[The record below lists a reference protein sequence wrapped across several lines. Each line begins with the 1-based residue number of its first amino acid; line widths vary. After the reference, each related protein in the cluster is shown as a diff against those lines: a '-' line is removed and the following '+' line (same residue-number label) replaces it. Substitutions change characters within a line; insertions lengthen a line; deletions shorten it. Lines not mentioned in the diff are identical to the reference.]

1 MYGYLCRRPLLVRKL
16 LKSGFR
22 YNNVTNQFVDVEA
35 QNVIRS
41 QQMTSS
47 PSLSSAL
54 QQARHAVDDAVTLP
68 VAAQVQSPVTLQTI
82 DSSPVPSQ
90 TGAQCSKTS
99 PPVTQRST
107 TSQPGAQ
114 RPMALQPGP
123 QRFVMLQPSPQ
134 RPVASQSNAHRSM
147 TSPRLPSQLKT
158 QRPMTTIAS
167 SKQIQNLVP
176 IGFDPTVKKPTAK
189 LKQTRKS
196 TSNVDDITANAL
208 NQYEA
213 VRNAPSAAVLAHR
226 QALKASGMAGP
237 RLPAS
242 QTVAINK
249 VQQGFEPASQRV
261 AVSVDGVTRL
271 PAPDVRPA
279 STPPTQSGVRVRPVP
294 QTIADNT
301 SIEANLL
308 NALPTQNNARFV
320 QSSVDFSHLKPSAAS
335 QSIVSAGSQSMVSA
349 ASQSVVSAANQS
361 VTNIQTTAI
370 PSQLPELTLDD
381 VMQVSGMTSQVRV
394 SIVVC

>member
-1 MYGYLCRRPLLVRKL
+1 
-16 LKSGFR
+16 
-22 YNNVTNQFVDVEA
+22 
-35 QNVIRS
+35 
-41 QQMTSS
+41 MTSS

-54 QQARHAVDDAVTLP
+54 QQARHAVDNSVTSP
-68 VAAQVQSPVTLQTI
+68 VTAQVQSPVAIQTVG
-82 DSSPVPSQ
+82 SSPVPSQ

-114 RPMALQPGP
+114 RPMASQSGP
-123 QRFVMLQPSPQ
+123 QRFVTLQPGPQ
-134 RPVASQSNAHRSM
+134 RPVASQSNAYRSM
-147 TSPRLPSQLKT
+147 TSPRLPSQRKT
-158 QRPMTTIAS
+158 QRPMTTNVS
-167 SKQIQNLVP
+167 GKQIQNLDP

-189 LKQTRKS
+189 LKQARKS
-196 TSNVDDITANAL
+196 TNNVEDVTAIAL

-213 VRNAPSAAVLAHR
+213 VRNAPSAAVIAHR

-237 RLPAS
+237 RLPVS

-249 VQQGFEPASQRV
+249 VQGLEPASQRV
-261 AVSVDGVTRL
+261 AVSVDRVARPPTPG
-271 PAPDVRPA
+271 VRPA
-279 STPPTQSGVRVRPVP
+279 STPPTQPGVRVRPVP
-294 QTIADNT
+294 QTVAVNT
-301 SIEANLL
+301 SIEASLL
-308 NALPTQNNARFV
+308 NALPTQNNARVV
-320 QSSVDFSHLKPSAAS
+320 QNSIDFSHLKPSAAS

-361 VTNIQTTAI
+361 VTNIQTAAI

-394 SIVVC
+394 SIVVCYEFFKQIKLFNALCVMRNCTQT

>member
-1 MYGYLCRRPLLVRKL
+1 
-16 LKSGFR
+16 
-22 YNNVTNQFVDVEA
+22 
-35 QNVIRS
+35 
-41 QQMTSS
+41 
-47 PSLSSAL
+47 
-54 QQARHAVDDAVTLP
+54 
-68 VAAQVQSPVTLQTI
+68 
-82 DSSPVPSQ
+82 
-90 TGAQCSKTS
+90 
-99 PPVTQRST
+99 
-107 TSQPGAQ
+107 
-114 RPMALQPGP
+114 
-123 QRFVMLQPSPQ
+123 
-134 RPVASQSNAHRSM
+134 
-147 TSPRLPSQLKT
+147 
-158 QRPMTTIAS
+158 MTTIAS

-189 LKQTRKS
+189 LKQARKS
-196 TSNVDDITANAL
+196 TNNVEDVTAIAL

-249 VQQGFEPASQRV
+249 VQGLEPASQRA

-279 STPPTQSGVRVRPVP
+279 STPPTQSGVRVRPMP

-320 QSSVDFSHLKPSAAS
+320 QSSVDFSHLKPP
-335 QSIVSAGSQSMVSA
+335 A

-361 VTNIQTTAI
+361 VTDIQTAAI

-394 SIVVC
+394 SIVVCYELF